1 MRLACGQRVQN
12 VFVGMDTLELDIA
25 PVVGEPL
32 QSAFSDLAS
41 VS

>member
-1 MRLACGQRVQN
+1 
-12 VFVGMDTLELDIA
+12 MDTLELDIA

-32 QSAFSDLAS
+32 ESAFSDLAS